1 MKKKTVNLSKKLL
14 LKKEAVVEL
23 NPMQQSKLAGGMP
36 VTTWSVCCV
45 ETIEVTCPGNT
56 NTRC

>member
-14 LKKEAVVEL
+14 LKKEAVVVL
-23 NPMQQSKLAGGMP
+23 NPLQQGKLAGGMP

-45 ETIEVTCPGNT
+45 ETFEVTCPGNT
-56 NTRC
+56 NTKC